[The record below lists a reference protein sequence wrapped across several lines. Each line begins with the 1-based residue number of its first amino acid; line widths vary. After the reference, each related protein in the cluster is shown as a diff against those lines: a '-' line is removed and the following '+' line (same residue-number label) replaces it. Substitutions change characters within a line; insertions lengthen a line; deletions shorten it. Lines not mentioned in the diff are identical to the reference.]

1 MQKKTIWNATKKK
14 MKKIEERAAASERTQ
29 AASRFS
35 HGHVQEEKLSE
46 NLEADETSHDEKSET
61 FLI

>member
-14 MKKIEERAAASERTQ
+14 MKKIEERAEASGRTQ
-29 AASRFS
+29 AASLFS
-35 HGHVQEEKLSE
+35 HGHVPEEKLSG